1 MGVYLRDADVLVH
14 CVLLVDLRSQS
25 RLAVKRAHLLVDIFP
40 VVVGHLHAAVE
51 IVQGAVR
58 HF

>member
-25 RLAVKRAHLLVDIFP
+25 GLAVERTHLLVDVFP

-51 IVQGAVR
+51 IV
-58 HF
+58 